1 MDKTT
6 REAVIGNCLQE
17 IRTRLGQATSIA
29 NIAQTCTDTGQLQKS
44 IDMMFD
50 IEPIIHE
57 VKTLLNA
64 AVLFNRI
71 GKS

>member
-6 REAVIGNCLQE
+6 REVVIGNCLHE
-17 IRTRLGQATSIA
+17 IQARLGQATSIS
-29 NIAQTCTDTGQLQKS
+29 NIAKACTDTDHLQKS

-57 VKTLLNA
+57 IKILLNA

-71 GKS
+71 GKG